1 MSFQIEF
8 FDEVL
13 TDIQEAKEWYKE
25 QRFGLEVEF
34 AFEIEKV
41 LEKIIKR
48 PESFSI
54 RYKNIRI
61 AHPKVFPYNIHFY
74 FDSPLD
80 LIVITGI
87 VHNKRDQNIVRKRL

>member
-41 LEKIIKR
+41 LEKIIKDLNHSQLDTKILEL
-48 PESFSI
+48 PTQ
-54 RYKNIRI
+54 K
-61 AHPKVFPYNIHFY
+61 Y
-74 FDSPLD
+74 FRLIFTFT
-80 LIVITGI
+80 LIV
-87 VHNKRDQNIVRKRL
+87 H